1 MKKGGNI
8 TNFILKNYCVH
19 MESSLARIHAYFM
32 FPKRLQWLHEL
43 NKRTE
48 KCFVNLNEFLSILKF
63 FILAKYC
70 SWFRNESGTKP
81 LLFLGNVNQESGF

>member
-1 MKKGGNI
+1 METLQEKGWKHHKFYPQELLSAHGIFTCSN
-8 TNFILKNYCVH
+8 THLFYVSKTTAL
-19 MESSLARIHAYFM
+19 R
-32 FPKRLQWLHEL
+32 HEL

-63 FILAKYC
+63 LVLAKYC

-81 LLFLGNVNQESGF
+81 LLFLGNVNQ